1 MKNNDLQNNRK
12 LKIEQHETHLKP
24 VVNSCE
30 LMILLVYGIV
40 FDNLV
45 NWERNIIH
53 NYVHIC
59 YYFDQI

>member
-1 MKNNDLQNNRK
+1 
-12 LKIEQHETHLKP
+12 
-24 VVNSCE
+24 
-30 LMILLVYGIV
+30 MILLVYGIV